1 MGSIDIVTDIFIC
14 SLPFYVVLSL
24 KIDRHAKI
32 AILVGF
38 AFRGLVVVAAMLRI
52 YYLYHQFTYPEVLNI
67 TWTSTTT
74 TILTSVEVCFAIVTA
89 CIPFLKPFFDGFEPR
104 KDKSGSDPNQNVGEI
119 RSPPMKH
126 LEMKDLEHLEMKDLE
141 HVEMKDLEHLE
152 MKDLEHLDMKDLEH
166 NRKSRDIEDCLQS
179 AHDSTRMS
187 QDPRP
192 ANAQVDIIEFLKL
205 PPDHHVNQALC
216 RKSQP
221 VAPLLKKSIS
231 GSNSVPSLPHPRKM
245 RSLYLSAFCEILDP
259 KIKNHHFEASRC
271 PPALVVRPSTSD
283 RIAVHKSTE
292 VVLTPKEDE
301 DKDKIQGKEGK
312 RGWSRFSSMR
322 SSRSSSMARTTH
334 SCRFSKT

>member
-104 KDKSGSDPNQNVGEI
+104 KDKPGNQPDQTFGEI

-126 LEMKDLEHLEMKDLE
+126 LEMKDLEHSEIKDLE
-141 HVEMKDLEHLE
+141 HSDIKDS
-152 MKDLEHLDMKDLEH
+152 EHLDMKDLEH
-166 NRKSRDIEDCLQS
+166 NRKTRDIEDCMQP
-179 AHDSTRMS
+179 AHESTRIT

-192 ANAQVDIIEFLKL
+192 ANAQVDIIEFLKS
-205 PPDHHVNQALC
+205 PPDHQVNQGLC
-216 RKSQP
+216 KKSQP
-221 VAPLLKKSIS
+221 IAPSLKKSIS
-231 GSNSVPSLPHPRKM
+231 GPNSVPSLPRPRKM
-245 RSLYLSAFCEILDP
+245 RTLCLSAFCEILDP
-259 KIKNHHFEASRC
+259 KIKNHHFEASQC
-271 PPALVVRPSTSD
+271 PSSLVVRPSASD
-283 RIAVHKSTE
+283 RIAVHKSIE
-292 VVLTPKEDE
+292 VVLTSTEDE
-301 DKDKIQGKEGK
+301 DKEKI
-312 RGWSRFSSMR
+312 
-322 SSRSSSMARTTH
+322 
-334 SCRFSKT
+334 